1 MSFLVVHDI
10 SDNNP
15 YAILKVT
22 NDSTTQDV
30 IKMALNKTGKSHKVN
45 DFVLVEEFE
54 DESVNGSQ
62 QRMVG
67 LEEIPLDVRSQW
79 KNDGK
84 FVLKNVGADP
94 SWRARLGSHLVAEKE
109 RKMSAIC
116 TTDLSAKSYDV
127 TTNIGSTE
135 DKFLVE
141 RRAG

>member
-10 SDNNP
+10 SDNDP

-79 KNDGK
+79 KNYGK
-84 FVLKNVGADP
+84 FVLKM
-94 SWRARLGSHLVAEKE
+94 WEQ
-109 RKMSAIC
+109 IQ
-116 TTDLSAKSYDV
+116 
-127 TTNIGSTE
+127 
-135 DKFLVE
+135 
-141 RRAG
+141 AGEQDWVLIWLQKKKGK